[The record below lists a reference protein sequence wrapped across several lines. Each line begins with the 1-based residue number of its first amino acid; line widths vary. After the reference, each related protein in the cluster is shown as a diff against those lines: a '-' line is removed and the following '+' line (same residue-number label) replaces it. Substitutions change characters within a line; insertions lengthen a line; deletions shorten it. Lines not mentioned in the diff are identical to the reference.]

1 MGASAG
7 TRPGLPGSEALAHLT
22 LAMISKLS
30 LAEGSV
36 ITLRAKVEARKKP
49 NVLAFILKV
58 AREDFVSFFYK
69 LNLSCLQ
76 RKHGGREQG
85 ERRSFCLFMKPRA
98 LSVGQNASK
107 ARGDLCSGWFPLM
120 QMHCS
125 VDASPVD

>member
-1 MGASAG
+1 MSGSAG
-7 TRPGLPGSEALAHLT
+7 IRPGLPGSEALAHLT

-49 NVLAFILKV
+49 NVSAFILKV
-58 AREDFVSFFYK
+58 GREDCVSFFYK

-76 RKHGGREQG
+76 RKHGGREGAPALQNEASG
-85 ERRSFCLFMKPRA
+85 E
-98 LSVGQNASK
+98 AS
-107 ARGDLCSGWFPLM
+107 ARGHLCSGWFPLM
-120 QMHCS
+120 QMHCI